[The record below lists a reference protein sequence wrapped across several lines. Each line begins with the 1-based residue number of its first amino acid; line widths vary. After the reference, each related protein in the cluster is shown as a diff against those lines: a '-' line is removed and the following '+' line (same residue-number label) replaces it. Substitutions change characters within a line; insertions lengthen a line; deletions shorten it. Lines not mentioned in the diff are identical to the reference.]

1 MTSNQPSPSAAA
13 WHRIPYKLML
23 AVIAFSLAVEE
34 FYPFS
39 WFPMFTN
46 LQKSTW
52 YVFLK
57 DGDGNV
63 LPLENEFGW
72 TGDRADNYFK
82 ANLSRLRKRHPELG
96 KEETTDQIASKML
109 RHLLLVNRRSAKKN
123 DEDRVLELWRTDVR
137 LRDGSLVASDRLVGR
152 MSRSEA
158 LALEAAGAPL
168 PDTGPDGDYQDGEE
182 NTEGGDR

>member
-1 MTSNQPSPSAAA
+1 MNPNEPTPALSL
-13 WHRIPYKLML
+13 WRRIPYKLMI
-23 AVIAFSLAVEE
+23 AVTALSLAVEE

-57 DGDGNV
+57 DGDGTT
-63 LPLENEFGW
+63 LPIAKEFGW

-109 RHLLLVNRRSAKKN
+109 RHLLAVNRRSIKKG

-152 MSRSEA
+152 MSRAEA

-168 PDTGPDGDYQDGEE
+168 PDTGPDGDYEDGE
-182 NTEGGDR
+182 NDSEGGGR